1 MCLMVRD
8 VSNKNPAQVTT
19 MKLTRQEGLLQEKLE
34 LWSTGNRGLDPGL
47 KESVERRDE
56 GRVQTGEEM

>member
-1 MCLMVRD
+1 
-8 VSNKNPAQVTT
+8 

-56 GRVQTGEEM
+56 ARVQTGEEM